1 MPAVVIDFSI
11 AATAVNADQPRIPVV
26 ILPIHYEP
34 LLEPA
39 AGRKA
44 TRS

>member
-11 AATAVNADQPRIPVV
+11 AATAVNADEPRIPVV
-26 ILPIHYEP
+26 VLPIHYRP
-34 LLEPA
+34 RRKPA
-39 AGRKA
+39 AGGKA